1 MTKFHFAKI
10 TTSEPK
16 KDPELMLDIS
26 HTDPAPIWRI
36 YVYIYI
42 YITYTYRQCCVHLG
56 VFFKVAKAQVF
67 GDVPSPAFALAS
79 CKTIDR
85 KSKSLL
91 SLDTSPVIQGP
102 GTATKPRLGWWSPKH
117 PL

>member
-42 YITYTYRQCCVHLG
+42 SHIHIDNVVYI
-56 VFFKVAKAQVF
+56 
-67 GDVPSPAFALAS
+67 
-79 CKTIDR
+79 
-85 KSKSLL
+85 
-91 SLDTSPVIQGP
+91 
-102 GTATKPRLGWWSPKH
+102 
-117 PL
+117 